1 MESLRTLLYQLKK
14 TISTAFKFNHR
25 KFEIEEIQKFIQK
38 RADNFNG
45 NQSLMIDSLLNRPCR
60 KIVIDRVISNG
71 DLLVEP
77 QEIKMK
83 STNISRLALMVFIMK
98 KGFLPTGCLDMLQL
112 IKLTTNGTIHF
123 LFHHLLKNG

>member
-1 MESLRTLLYQLKK
+1 MESLRISLYQLKK

-45 NQSLMIDSLLNRPCR
+45 NQSSMIDSLLNRSRR

-71 DLLVEP
+71 NLLVEP
-77 QEIKMK
+77 QEIKDEVNK
-83 STNISRLALMVFIMK
+83 HFQTCAGGVHHEERIPSNW
-98 KGFLPTGCLDMLQL
+98 LPRYAPIDQ
-112 IKLTTNGTIHF
+112 INDE
-123 LFHHLLKNG
+123 